1 MLQFL
6 IQLLKKWFQISTD
19 YLAKLNDDIKKYAS
33 EVNLNLPDWEGEL
46 KNKDLFDSN
55 LKFDEGDYND
65 KVSKLSNFQLFDKK
79 NFQFKKT
86 NSKVEICDLYEKE
99 TKSLICVKKLTSSST
114 LSHLFSQGSVSAK
127 LFSELEDSKKY
138 KEKFP
143 NELTVENFKK
153 ERKLFTFVYAIG
165 TEKEGDLLDLLTVFS
180 KINLFSH
187 IKSITNLGFN
197 VALKKINIVD
207 ILGFFCK
214 FAFEMK

>member
-1 MLQFL
+1 M
-6 IQLLKKWFQISTD
+6 
-19 YLAKLNDDIKKYAS
+19 
-33 EVNLNLPDWEGEL
+33 
-46 KNKDLFDSN
+46 
-55 LKFDEGDYND
+55 
-65 KVSKLSNFQLFDKK
+65 K

-197 VALKKINIVD
+197 VALKKIN
-207 ILGFFCK
+207 
-214 FAFEMK
+214 MKGKN

>member
-1 MLQFL
+1 M
-6 IQLLKKWFQISTD
+6 
-19 YLAKLNDDIKKYAS
+19 
-33 EVNLNLPDWEGEL
+33 
-46 KNKDLFDSN
+46 
-55 LKFDEGDYND
+55 
-65 KVSKLSNFQLFDKK
+65 
-79 NFQFKKT
+79 
-86 NSKVEICDLYEKE
+86 
-99 TKSLICVKKLTSSST
+99 ICVKKLTSSST

-197 VALKKINIVD
+197 VALKKIN
-207 ILGFFCK
+207 
-214 FAFEMK
+214 MKGKN